1 MNKKNTFEVKI
12 QQFEKNAEKKLKKQI
27 RRNPIAVA
35 IGAVAVAV
43 AGAIGTATTARRF
56 AGGCAYVAAK
66 VKNNENTNNE
76 NNENTNNVGDNENAD
91 DNANS

>member
-27 RRNPIAVA
+27 RQNPITVAIGGIAVA
-35 IGAVAVAV
+35 AVT
-43 AGAIGTATTARRF
+43 AIGTAATARRF

-66 VKNNENTNNE
+66 AKAKINE
-76 NNENTNNVGDNENAD
+76 NNENTNNAGDNENAG